1 MVSWIPAP
9 RPRFN
14 RNDLGAPTGRAE
26 PKGDSARP
34 VGGPTS
40 LRLKR
45 GRGAEFQLIMRR
57 SQVFTVPKNRDGT
70 IAEAFS
76 VDSVK
81 TWKRRP
87 ILEDTCSR
95 HGFRSTAR
103 VVSPLP
109 PWSRHQGVDPIRPPP
124 KGRRMEQKWS
134 QIIDSIT
141 AKWSFRWARQ
151 QVAWGVRS

>member
-26 PKGDSARP
+26 PKDDSARP

-45 GRGAEFQLIMRR
+45 GRGAGFQLIMRR
-57 SQVFTVPKNRDGT
+57 SQVFTVPENRDGT
-70 IAEAFS
+70 IAETFS

-81 TWKRRP
+81 N
-87 ILEDTCSR
+87 LE
-95 HGFRSTAR
+95 TAPN
-103 VVSPLP
+103 S
-109 PWSRHQGVDPIRPPP
+109 
-124 KGRRMEQKWS
+124 
-134 QIIDSIT
+134 
-141 AKWSFRWARQ
+141 
-151 QVAWGVRS
+151 